1 MASLEPDIQA
11 RLIEQAMEIA
21 LTLFLSPHLG
31 TIADRFSDE
40 KLIQQQIKSL
50 GTDRPREQ
58 TLNSAE
64 NQPCKTQDL
73 DSNGNVIQELPQ
85 GLGNSRPR
93 EMTQNTANHPESSK
107 TECNA
112 DKIEGHKRV
121 MTQPSYLC
129 DEITEVKHPE
139 QRTGCTDPADKLP
152 QILDLTRCLKK
163 KALLYESWNEY
174 KRILTEAY
182 KRAIISTPRERH
194 QEPW

>member
-11 RLIEQAMEIA
+11 RLMEQAIDIA
-21 LTLFLSPHLG
+21 FTLLLSPHLG

-40 KLIQQQIKSL
+40 TFIQQQIKSL

-64 NQPCKTQDL
+64 NQPTGTQDL
-73 DSNGNVIQELPQ
+73 DSNGNAIKLPH
-85 GLGNSRPR
+85 GLGNGRPR
-93 EMTQNTANHPESSK
+93 EMTQNAANHPENSK
-107 TECNA
+107 PECNA
-112 DKIEGHKRV
+112 DKIEGHNHD
-121 MTQPSYLC
+121 MTQTSYLC

-139 QRTGCTDPADKLP
+139 PRTGCADSTDKLP

-163 KALLYESWNEY
+163 KALLYEDWNVF
-174 KRILTEAY
+174 KRILEEAY
-182 KRAIISTPRERH
+182 KRVVFSTPRERH